1 MAVLVVDAS
10 VGVTSHDA
18 TIASY
23 AEQSGRSV
31 IIVMNKWDL
40 ALEAAQEKA
49 GEREKNAG
57 GKGSGANP
65 SKLLADYEPIVRE
78 KFKFLPFAPIVF
90 LSALTGERIEKL
102 YTVIDRSRRR
112 VIAGFQLAN

>member
-1 MAVLVVDAS
+1 MARQHLERADIAVMVVDAS

-40 ALEAAQEKA
+40 ALEAAQEKGRDA
-49 GEREKNAG
+49 KKSTAEKAPARIPASCSRITSRWSARN
-57 GKGSGANP
+57 SSFSLMRRWFFFP
-65 SKLLADYEPIVRE
+65 R
-78 KFKFLPFAPIVF
+78 LPA
-90 LSALTGERIEKL
+90 SAWKSFTR
-102 YTVIDRSRRR
+102 
-112 VIAGFQLAN
+112 